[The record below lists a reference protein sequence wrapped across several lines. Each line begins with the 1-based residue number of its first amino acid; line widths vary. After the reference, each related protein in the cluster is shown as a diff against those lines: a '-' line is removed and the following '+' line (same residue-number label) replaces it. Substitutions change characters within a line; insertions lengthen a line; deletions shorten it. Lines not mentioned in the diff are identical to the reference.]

1 MSFKSLSED
10 ELKLHLREMWEF
22 MYSKTRQLVP
32 SKAASLVSR
41 IMRSVPLPVI
51 QQLLLD
57 SSFVFSTA
65 NIKQVLEK
73 CRDAH
78 QSSQSENE
86 GSTSDASVND
96 VDSDVNDEDN
106 DDEDDDGDE
115 DDDDMTQEE
124 WDVRSCSHY
133 CPNAPAVPF
142 LYTIAHFQ

>member
-1 MSFKSLSED
+1 MVCALAQVINGFEDSGMSFKSLSED

-22 MYSKTRQLVP
+22 MYSKTRQHVP

-78 QSSQSENE
+78 QSSHSENE
-86 GSTSDASVND
+86 GSASDASVND

-115 DDDDMTQEE
+115 DDDDMAQEE
-124 WDVRSCSHY
+124 
-133 CPNAPAVPF
+133 
-142 LYTIAHFQ
+142 